1 MSIPPK
7 LIVRVNLRSRVKSE
21 KESLGVQIA
30 KPQMMR
36 SSEEGMKPSSP
47 NVQEIESC
55 PKVEEESVLQVET
68 VDGRFSILR
77 PVRSRPENCRI
88 TLTDSPEEI
97 LRWVQGVSLVDS
109 EDVVAF
115 DTETTGTQVFGNKDF
130 RMVSFGLCHREEAIS
145 LDVRSWTR
153 EQIANF
159 LKDFR
164 DLTYKL
170 NTPLV
175 AHNLFYDGSVMAFY
189 LGSTRGDKSGAPGW
203 LNYKFCTYALFRYLS
218 SEGFIGQAHSLKF
231 AMTELLG
238 WKNTNEKEQHD
249 WLINHGWV
257 KGTRG
262 IHDSESPEEQ
272 AVKMEMLKAKI
283 LEGKQYRPDKGMMYK
298 VPHDILGRYNAL
310 DCYATYEL
318 YRKVLLPAMRKY
330 TVPFFTFWQSEVMLM
345 TIRSTMDNYQC
356 GISVD
361 ADILNAYYDDM
372 QDNLRNRLYYK
383 FSQGKYKVAYFKLI
397 NEKYKLFCEE
407 KKPKTLCKAKGA
419 EPTPPKKLL
428 DKSGYPTKA
437 ALRYKVKLKMWKA
450 KEQSPS
456 KAYMTFMGRRK
467 LLWRMLQKGIIA
479 SHVDDKHW
487 ARKYLFNPASVADK
501 TTFLYDDVEYEIIPS
516 RFKDRPGRLVLKNGV
531 EVDMS
536 QAGGLPTG
544 KSAITAIGGKKHILN
559 VFNREIKKA
568 QFVAT
573 TKNRVEQSD
582 DGLLHMGYKTPG
594 TVTQRLSGDG
604 GLNLQNIIKDSSF
617 LRAWRCHNMK
627 DHLILQADLCYHP
640 DTEVLTKKGWKPIAA
655 VTTSDEVWQVNSI
668 SLEGAWCHPLHT
680 IEHDYDGMLHIIGNI
695 RGSLRVTGNHRM
707 LYVGGHASNRADK
720 TARRSVIPAKDG
732 VPFIGACLPIT
743 STPLNPTV
751 SDWKSEDIWKAA
763 ALQADGCV
771 DIRAKKRRNFYLQV
785 SRTEKRAKANQLFG
799 PGHLQKLRPEHTLQK
814 ELWSSIK
821 FDHPLLETDG
831 TRRKLFRAD
840 LIGDNQLLEFLEA
853 LAFWDGSVEDSGTI
867 VYASVSKEQVDC
879 IQHRLVRAGYECK
892 CDLRIAKDSKYLGCY
907 YLRIHKND
915 RFHISKK
922 DYAQQPYQGKVYCLT
937 VPAGFFMVRHGNQTF
952 VSGNCAVEPHVF
964 TELSRDEAMWDLY
977 GPEAKQNDVYLYTGA
992 KIGGILGQPFLD
1004 EGYDPKNP
1012 TKAAI
1017 KLCKEKHKNL
1027 RNVSKTLLLS
1037 DDYGSSAR
1045 KKWQTL
1051 KIQGFNFTLKEV
1063 EDMHNKLAEVY
1074 KGKKDFGDAL
1084 RREWERNGGWVLDAF
1099 GMPIC
1104 VDSKKIK
1111 DLSNRICQ
1119 RSGHFI
1125 LMLWQYIL
1133 MHKMWEEGI
1142 EYFFQIANFHDEML
1156 IEVRRDQ
1163 LPLMKQLY
1171 ADCLKEVNDKWLKGM
1186 IKIKAEPQVATCLAE
1201 IKVEE
1206 YIEDELK
1213 HLLEGIEL

>member
-1 MSIPPK
+1 
-7 LIVRVNLRSRVKSE
+7 
-21 KESLGVQIA
+21 
-30 KPQMMR
+30 MMR
-36 SSEEGMKPSSP
+36 SSEEGMKLSSP
-47 NVQEIESC
+47 NVQEIEIC
-55 PKVEEESVLQVET
+55 PRVEEESVLQVET

-130 RMVSFGLCHREEAIS
+130 RMVSFGLCHNEEAIS

-356 GISVD
+356 GINVD
-361 ADILNAYYDDM
+361 AEILNTYYAGM
-372 QDNLRNRLYYK
+372 QDRLRNELYFK
-383 FSQGKYKVAYFKLI
+383 FSQGKYKVSYFKLI

-407 KKPKTLCKAKGA
+407 KKPKTLFKAKGA
-419 EPTPPKKLL
+419 EPKPPKKLL
-428 DKSGYPTKA
+428 DKSGFPTKA
-437 ALRYKVKLKMWKA
+437 ALNYKVKLKMWKA
-450 KEQSPS
+450 KEHSPS

-467 LLWRMLQKGIIA
+467 LLWKMMQKGIIA

-501 TTFLYDDVEYEIIPS
+501 TAFLYDDVEYEIVAS
-516 RFKDRPGRLVLKNGV
+516 RFKDRPGSLILKNGV
-531 EVDMS
+531 EVDMAG
-536 QAGGLPTG
+536 AGGLPTG

-559 VFNREIKKA
+559 VFNREIKKS

-573 TKNRVEQSD
+573 TKSRVEQSD

-640 DTEVLTKKGWKPIAA
+640 NTEVLTKKGWKPIAA
-655 VTTSDEVWQVNSI
+655 VTTSDEVWQVDHETLLGSWINPTQTMEYCH
-668 SLEGAWCHPLHT
+668 EGSM
-680 IEHDYDGMLHIIGNI
+680 IELGNK
-695 RGSLRVTGNHRM
+695 RGKICVTPNHKM
-707 LYVGGHASNRADK
+707 LYVSKAQTGTRRVTEKRWTCRAAED
-720 TARRSVIPAKDG
+720 IPNSS
-732 VPFIGACLPIT
+732 ACLVIVAKAA
-743 STPLNPTV
+743 TPVV
-751 SDWKSEDIWKAA
+751 SNFNIRDIWMAA
-763 ALQADGCV
+763 MLQADGSV
-771 DIRAKKRRNFYLQV
+771 NKAATLDRSFYIEV
-785 SRTEKRAKANQLFG
+785 SKPTKRAKVREFVGDGIVRAARTGQNMETEKWG
-799 PGHLQKLRPEHTLQK
+799 G
-814 ELWSSIK
+814 IK
-821 FDHPLLETDG
+821 FSHELLESDLTG
-831 TRRKLFRAD
+831 RKLFRVD
-840 LIGDNQLLEFLEA
+840 LIGDNQLLDMLDA
-853 LAFWDGSVEDSGTI
+853 LAFWDGNIDKGNTLIYTTI
-867 VYASVSKEQVDC
+867 DKEQADLL
-879 IQHRLVRAGYECK
+879 QARMARTSYECK
-892 CDLRIAKDSKYLGCY
+892 LKIKQPANEGCKIVYRLFIRARSRI
-907 YLRIHKND
+907 RVT
-915 RFHISKK
+915 KK
-922 DYAQQPYQGKVYCLT
+922 DKKVIEGFSGNVYCLT
-937 VPAGFFMVRHGNQTF
+937 VPKGFFLVRYEGQTF

-1186 IKIKAEPQVATCLAE
+1186 IKIKAEPQLATCLAE
-1201 IKVEE
+1201 IKVEG